1 LLLKGTKPL
10 IIERVKAMREAYK
23 KIPCRITVIDLLKLT
38 GMIFICI
45 PHCLQRWGPSDYT
58 STLGFSFFYSVGLS
72 MFFFSSGI
80 VLRRITSLKDLLIF
94 IVKTVGVYLTSAFI
108 FTVLSIYTLPRFTL
122 LEKDFGYWM
131 NELYLRTDTFYWY
144 SLVATLINIF
154 IASAYY
160 FVSLIKKN
168 NLKWDIFKASL
179 IIILTFAYSMIFLH
193 IYNREDLGPGCLG
206 ASLVLYYLPITLFGF
221 LFNIFKP
228 YLLKLPRQELLK
240 GIATLVALV
249 IYIPLLIVYRDW
261 LPHLNGSFWT
271 ISALWICSLS
281 GTIVYYYLL
290 SKISHFTIAKKV
302 SYYGFFSGQFY
313 LVHVYIIRLFATYIP
328 RPETFDFPAIMFVT
342 FLTIIFTIGSIL
354 ITVFLRFIPYT
365 DFLLFISYDRYKDII
380 YPHRWLKRVVLQK

>member
-1 LLLKGTKPL
+1 
-10 IIERVKAMREAYK
+10 MREAYR
-23 KIPCRITVIDLLKLT
+23 KIPSRITLIDLLKLT

-58 STLGFSFFYSVGLS
+58 TTLGFAFFYSVGLS

-80 VLRRITSLKDLLIF
+80 VLVRVSSFKNLVIY

-108 FTVLSIYTLPRFTL
+108 FTVLSIYTLPRFVL

-160 FVSLIKKN
+160 FVALIKKN
-168 NLKWDIFKASL
+168 GLKWDVLKAFLL
-179 IIILTFAYSMIFLH
+179 ILLTIAYSMIFLH
-193 IYNREDLGPGCLG
+193 IYNRDDLGPGCL
-206 ASLVLYYLPITLFGF
+206 AANLVLYYLPMTLCGF
-221 LFNIFKP
+221 LFNMFKP

-240 GIATLVALV
+240 GITALVALA

-261 LPHLNGSFWT
+261 LLHLNGSFWT
-271 ISALWICSLS
+271 ISGLWLCSLS
-281 GTIVYYYLL
+281 GTLVYYYLL
-290 SKISHFTIAKKV
+290 SKISHFTITKKV

-328 RPETFDFPAIMFVT
+328 RPTTFDFAAIVFVT
-342 FLTIIFTIGSIL
+342 FLTIVFTIGSIL
-354 ITVFLRFIPYT
+354 ITVFLRFFPYT
-365 DFLLFISYDRYKDII
+365 DFLLFISYDRFKDII
-380 YPHRWLKRVVLQK
+380 YPHRWIKRVVMEN